1 MNITVINIAQANHL
15 HSPDLLTSESCVKL
29 VIELFDLE
37 KLGVTSQVTI
47 HQMEQSDLL
56 GKFIRDRYWEHLRYR
71 VKKKSLHS
79 HWSMKLALQN
89 LSVSAAYMILSGH
102 MAIDL
107 ECFTES
113 DGLLASHTT
122 NFFHA
127 SRFPDREGCY
137 LHYDK
142 NRGCFVRSGKVNG
155 RGVTVRDSEHLVGA
169 KARSASSHFYCMYPS
184 LESPRATKRGK
195 QGLFEN
201 LQQIIAV
208 GYDPSSD
215 LAQNLHKDWNKGGLL
230 ILSEKEKKEIKGS
243 MGKKL
248 TYMVVSYQLEFGY
261 DLAICPGL
269 NISRSPVFEYVLGA
283 FGGEN

>member
-1 MNITVINIAQANHL
+1 MVASKLLKGNARRSGADFGYHDLQSIYNSEDGSQETSDKVAPVLTQTDTQVKAAKHL
-15 HSPDLLTSESCVKL
+15 
-29 VIELFDLE
+29 F
-37 KLGVTSQVTI
+37 VTSAR
-47 HQMEQSDLL
+47 
-56 GKFIRDRYWEHLRYR
+56 FR
-71 VKKKSLHS
+71 
-79 HWSMKLALQN
+79 N
-89 LSVSAAYMILSGH
+89 AAKVLKDICAGH

-127 SRFPDREGCY
+127 SCFPDREGCY

-142 NRGCFVRSGKVNG
+142 NRGCFVRSDKVNG
-155 RGVTVRDSEHLVGA
+155 RRVSVRDSEHLVGA
-169 KARSASSHFYCMYPS
+169 KARSASSHFYRMYPS
-184 LESPRATKRGK
+184 SESPRATKRGK

-201 LQQIIAV
+201 LQQIIAA

-230 ILSEKEKKEIKGS
+230 ILSEEEKKEIKGS

-248 TYMVVSYQLEFGY
+248 TYMNKFHYIVSYQLEFGY

-269 NISRSPVFEYVLGA
+269 NVSRSPGFESVLGV
-283 FGGEN
+283 FGGDD